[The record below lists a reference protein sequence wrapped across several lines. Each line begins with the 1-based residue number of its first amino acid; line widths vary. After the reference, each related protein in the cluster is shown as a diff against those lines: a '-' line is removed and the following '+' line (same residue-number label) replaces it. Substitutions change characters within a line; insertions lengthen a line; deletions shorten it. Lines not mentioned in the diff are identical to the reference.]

1 MNSVDEELLRTALND
16 AVPYRSNPQRIDQI
30 KHRVRIARR
39 RRVLITTTTAAAAIA
54 VAAVIAPTLL
64 TAQRHTPVASSTLS
78 WNPASVITPAF
89 MQQVADSQYQGWQEM
104 PGFPAKNGPKMVFF
118 YESSQDAS
126 SGSLKVDE
134 SCSSDASANANAN
147 ANANSGA
154 CSVTAQQLQELQP
167 SEALVLYGP
176 LSIDTNADDINSVL
190 PVEKWCS
197 QIGGTQELRAATAAD
212 PETLHGG
219 YACLNNAT
227 PTVIDDTKQGLI
239 VGYLPHSPYAF
250 GSAS

>member
-16 AVPYRSNPQRIDQI
+16 AVPYRSNPQRIGQI

-39 RRVLITTTTAAAAIA
+39 RRVLITTTTAAAAL
-54 VAAVIAPTLL
+54 AAATAITPILL
-64 TAQRHTPVASSTLS
+64 NTGRHMPVASSTLS

-89 MQQVADSQYQGWQEM
+89 MQQVADSQYQGWQEV

-118 YESSQDAS
+118 YQPNQDAS
-126 SGSLKVDE
+126 SNSVKVDA
-134 SCSSDASANANAN
+134 SCSSDASANAD

-154 CSVTAQQLQELQP
+154 CSVTALELQELQP
-167 SEALVLYGP
+167 GEALVLYGP
-176 LSIDTNADDINSVL
+176 LSIDTNADDIGSVL
-190 PVEKWCS
+190 PVEKWCN

-219 YACLNNAT
+219 YACLNNPT
-227 PTVIDDTKQGLI
+227 PAVIDDTKQGLI
-239 VGYLPHSPYAF
+239 VGYLPHSPYVF